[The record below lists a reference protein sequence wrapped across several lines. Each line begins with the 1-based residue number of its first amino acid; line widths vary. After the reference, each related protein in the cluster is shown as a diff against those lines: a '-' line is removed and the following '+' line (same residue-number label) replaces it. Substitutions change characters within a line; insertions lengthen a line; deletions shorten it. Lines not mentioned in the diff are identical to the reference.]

1 MADIISKTADFS
13 GFPKG
18 QYFSENMKRGEFGLG
33 NLYKHT
39 TLADSSTLTGLGD
52 VKAYS
57 DIVFD
62 IFGSGGTGP
71 TNALAAQDSNGVIY
85 ARNMGSDTWTAYYKP
100 SHAASATGIHW
111 DGRYFYYMGTEKI
124 GRADMSNATYSFD
137 TGGTVAV
144 TNGSAT
150 VVGTGTNFNAAAQ
163 NGKRIRIGTVFY
175 TIASVGST
183 TTLTLSTN
191 YTGSTASGVA
201 YQAFGSWDDNWQDA
215 GSALTGYLNFQPFS
229 YQGDIVFPRQGKL
242 SRYNFTDDSFNNDAS
257 GLFTAPSGYYW
268 RCGSGGQ
275 KGILLGLEP
284 IRGGAS
290 YLVLWDNRSIRAI
303 ASWTSLTSTVQA
315 IEPYNGGWIVVT
327 QREIIY
333 TNGYSATVL
342 SEGFDTKLGESS
354 FSVIPNGLKVVD
366 DRAIIC
372 NAIGGYSKKR
382 SGVYVYDIKG
392 NSYEYIAPLGGHTY
406 NVTPLAVYMDINK
419 AINVSYSTLIPA
431 RKYLTRL
438 SDEAAPR
445 AYVIT
450 KPMGLDGNSKYLGAV
465 KGDFAIVEGADSIS
479 GTITASVAP
488 LNRRVWGLQKAKTAG
503 ANTTTIVVN
512 GTLLNDVQ
520 AGDEITVMEGANA
533 GLMRHVTSI
542 SGSGTATE
550 TWTLDSALS
559 VAIEADA
566 HISVT
571 PFQKVAEKTVTA
583 ATELRDML
591 FNAQN
596 RYKGKQ
602 YLVRLGFSGFT
613 VPVEV
618 LQVGLI
624 AQTQGER
631 T

>member
-1 MADIISKTADFS
+1 MPDIISKTADFA

-18 QYFSENMKRGEFGLG
+18 QYFSENMKRGEFGLAA
-33 NLYKHT
+33 LYKHT
-39 TLADSSTLTGLGD
+39 TLADSTALSGLAD

-62 IFGSGGTGP
+62 ILGSGGTGP
-71 TNALAAQDSNGVIY
+71 TNAIAAQDGNGVIY
-85 ARNMGSDTWTAYYKP
+85 TRNMGSDTWAAYYKP
-100 SHAASATGIHW
+100 GHTASAIGIHW

-124 GRADMSNATYSFD
+124 GRADMGNGTYSFD

-144 TNGSAT
+144 TNGSAS

-163 NGKRIRIGTVFY
+163 NGKRIRIGTAFY
-175 TIASVGST
+175 TISVVADAT
-183 TTLTLSTN
+183 HLTLSTN
-191 YTGSTASGVA
+191 YTGTTASGVS

-215 GSALTGYLNFQPFS
+215 GSVLTGYLNFQPFS

-242 SRYNFTDDSFNNDAS
+242 SRYNFTDDSFNADSS

-275 KGILLGLEP
+275 NGILLGLEP

-290 YLVLWDNRSIRAI
+290 YLVLWDNRSLRSLAPWIP
-303 ASWTSLTSTVQA
+303 LTSTVQA

-333 TNGYSATVL
+333 TNGYSARVL

-354 FSVIPNGLKVVD
+354 FAVIPNGLKVVD
-366 DRAIIC
+366 DRAIIS

-382 SGVYVYDIKG
+382 SGLYVYDIK
-392 NSYEYIAPLGGHTY
+392 NNAYEYIAPLGGHTY
-406 NVTPLAVYMDINK
+406 DVTPLAVFMDMNK

-431 RKYLTRL
+431 KKYLTKL
-438 SDEAAPR
+438 SDESSMR
-445 AYVIT
+445 GYVIT
-450 KPMGLDGNSKYLGAV
+450 KPMALDGDAKYLGAV
-465 KGDFAIVEGADSIS
+465 KADFAVVEGSDSIS
-479 GTITASVAP
+479 GTVTAKVAP
-488 LNRRVWGLQKAKTAG
+488 LNRRLWGVQKAKTTG
-503 ANTTTIVVN
+503 TDTTHIVVD
-512 GTLLNDVQ
+512 GTLLNDIQV
-520 AGDEITVMEGANA
+520 GDEITIMEGAYA
-533 GLMRHVTSI
+533 GSTRHVTAI
-542 SGSGTATE
+542 SGTGTATE
-550 TWTLDSALS
+550 TWTLDSALGGL
-559 VAIEADA
+559 IEANV

-571 PFQKVAEKTVTA
+571 PFQKVATKTVTA
-583 ATELRDML
+583 QTELRDML
-591 FNAQN
+591 FDSQN

-602 YLVRLGFSGFT
+602 YLVKLDFSSLS
-613 VPVEV
+613 VPIEV

-624 AQTQGER
+624 AQSQGAR

>member
-1 MADIISKTADFS
+1 MPDIISKTQDFA

-18 QYFSENMKRGEFGLG
+18 QYFSENMKKGEFGLG
-33 NLYKHT
+33 NLYKHM
-39 TLADSSTLTGLGD
+39 TLASSSTLTGLAD
-52 VKAYS
+52 VKSYS
-57 DIVFD
+57 DIVLD
-62 IFGSGGTGP
+62 IFGSAGTGP
-71 TNALAAQDSNGVIY
+71 TNAIAAQDSNGVIY
-85 ARNMGSDTWTAYYKP
+85 VRNMGSDTWSVYYKP
-100 SHAASATGIHW
+100 GHTASATGIHW

-124 GRADMSNATYSFD
+124 GRADMSNLTYVYD
-137 TGGTVAV
+137 TGGTVSV

-150 VVGTGTNFNAAAQ
+150 VTGSGTNFNSAAQ
-163 NGKRIRIGTVFY
+163 NNKRIRIGTDFY
-175 TIASVGST
+175 TISSVASATSL
-183 TTLTLSTN
+183 TLTTN
-191 YTGSTASGVA
+191 YTGATASGVA

-215 GSALTGYLNFQPFS
+215 GAALTGYLNFQPFS
-229 YQGDIVFPRQGKL
+229 YQGDIVFPRQGRI
-242 SRYNFTDDSFNNDAS
+242 SRYNFTDDSFNADSS

-275 KGILLGLEP
+275 NGILLGLEP

-290 YLVLWDNRSIRAI
+290 YLVLWDNRSIRSVAPWI
-303 ASWTSLTSTVQA
+303 PLTSTVQS

-327 QREIIY
+327 QREIIF
-333 TNGYSATVL
+333 TNGYSARVL

-354 FSVIPNGLKVVD
+354 FAVIPNGLKVVD

-372 NAIGGYSKKR
+372 NAIGGYTKKR
-382 SGVYVYDIKG
+382 SGVYVYDIKE
-392 NSYEYIAPLGGHTY
+392 NAYEYIAPLGGHTY
-406 NVTPLAVYMDINK
+406 DVTPLAVYMDMNK

-431 RKYLTRL
+431 RKYLTKL

-445 AYVIT
+445 GYVIT
-450 KPMGLDGNSKYLGAV
+450 KPIALDGNAKYLGAV
-465 KGDFAIVEGADSIS
+465 KADFAIVEGADSIT

-488 LNRRVWGLQKAKTAG
+488 LNRRVWGVQKAKTAG
-503 ANTTTIVVN
+503 ADTTHIVVN

-520 AGDEITVMEGANA
+520 VGDEITVMEGVNA
-533 GLMRHVTSI
+533 GTTRHVTAI
-542 SGSGTATE
+542 SGAGTATE

-591 FNAQN
+591 FNSQN

-602 YLVRLGFSGFT
+602 YLVKLGFSGLT